1 MEKKNNRRKSSRRIG
16 IGGILIRVALILICL
31 ILLCVH
37 LMSGLFAKYLTSGE
51 GDDSARV
58 AKFQV
63 NVTGEAKDHVLAYS
77 KSGTDGTQT
86 ISVENLSEV
95 AVKYDVT
102 VVFNQLPPE
111 GLTVKI
117 GDKAGVV
124 SGNRVTFSNV
134 GMLPVYTGSPNAN
147 THTLTFLMDWSGWNT
162 DAWANFVGTQ
172 TGASAQQTLAFSVT
186 VNVVQVD

>member
-1 MEKKNNRRKSSRRIG
+1 MEQRNRRPSGIG
-16 IGGILIRVALILICL
+16 LGGILIRVALVVACL
-31 ILLCVH
+31 ILLCIH
-37 LMSGLFAKYLTSGE
+37 LMGGLFAKYLTNGE
-51 GDDSARV
+51 GSDSARV

-77 KSGTDGTQT
+77 VPSTEDTQT

-102 VVFNQLPPE
+102 VVFDQLPE

-117 GDKAGVV
+117 GDKAGEV
-124 SGNRVTFSNV
+124 SGNQVTFSNV
-134 GMLPVYTGSPNAN
+134 GTLPVYTGSPNAN
-147 THTLTFLMDWSGWNT
+147 THTLTFLMNWSGWDT
-162 DAWANFVGTQ
+162 DDWANFVDTQ
-172 TGASAQQTLAFSVT
+172 TGTSAQQTLAFSVT